1 MVIRG
6 LHKKLLNINMKKY
19 LLFVIGFICILA
31 QLQAQ
36 NILQTKPRLMYN
48 YTLFTDSVFA
58 IDYKKLPEGARPQLT
73 DDIKAVAKKQL
84 IQFTDRGDSIDRFWY
99 VNNTCF
105 TQCKFVVY
113 QNKKVVEEILF
124 WPNAESV
131 EVDTKLLNPT
141 KYVLQ
146 IWLDNAILE
155 KRDAIIGGK
164 D

>member
-1 MVIRG
+1 
-6 LHKKLLNINMKKY
+6 MKKY

-124 WPNAESV
+124 
-131 EVDTKLLNPT
+131 
-141 KYVLQ
+141 
-146 IWLDNAILE
+146 
-155 KRDAIIGGK
+155 
-164 D
+164 